1 MLAKN
6 LEPFV
11 IERDR
16 TSASPGLRRRQQK
29 AILRPA
35 AKAAEG
41 DTEACG

>member
-11 IERDR
+11 IEKDR
-16 TSASPGLRRRQQK
+16 TSSSPGPQRRQPK